1 MDAVPSGR
9 NPGGCS
15 AFWPGDQIRG
25 AAITSSDQHVR
36 AALADAL
43 SHFPA
48 WHDDLARLEVRTAR
62 GVPVREKPAMADRC
76 GAIAREIAEVRTDIV
91 LVLADTPR
99 DIAGHSRVVD
109 IEKAFDNLETKLAGV
124 RKQLGVAV

>member
-1 MDAVPSGR
+1 M
-9 NPGGCS
+9 
-15 AFWPGDQIRG
+15 
-25 AAITSSDQHVR
+25 TSSDQHVR

-62 GVPVREKPAMADRC
+62 GVKGRDLPAMADKC
-76 GAIAREIAEVRTDIV
+76 GEIEREIAEVRTDIIF
-91 LVLADTPR
+91 VLADTPR

-109 IEKAFDNLETKLAGV
+109 IEKAFDNLELKLAGV
-124 RKQLGVAV
+124 RKQLGAAN